1 MAEGFD
7 KKIRESR
14 PDGCTSMMRSINSV
28 LARGRNAI
36 QRAERGDYKGHEF
49 SSLSDPVAMD
59 VRAFNQD
66 FNNMINDFNR
76 DRC

>member
-1 MAEGFD
+1 
-7 KKIRESR
+7 
-14 PDGCTSMMRSINSV
+14 MMRSVNSV
-28 LARGRNAI
+28 PARARNAI
-36 QRAERGDYKGHEF
+36 QRAERGDYKQQGF

>member
-1 MAEGFD
+1 MI
-7 KKIRESR
+7 KKIREGR
-14 PDGCTSMMRSINSV
+14 PDGCTSMMRSVNSV
-28 LARGRNAI
+28 PARARNAI
-36 QRAERGDYKGHEF
+36 QRAERGDYKQQGF